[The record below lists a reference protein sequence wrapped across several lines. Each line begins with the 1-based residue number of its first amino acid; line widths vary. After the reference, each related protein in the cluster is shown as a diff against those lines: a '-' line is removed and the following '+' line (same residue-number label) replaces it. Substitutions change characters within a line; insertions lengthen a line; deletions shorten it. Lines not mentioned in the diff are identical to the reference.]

1 MTMELR
7 HLRAFLAIA
16 DEGTLTR
23 AAARLHLTQPAL
35 SRTLAQLEKHLG
47 ARLVDRSTHHLEL
60 TERGHVF
67 RAKAFLAVAAVDEA
81 LDPDRLGTWPL
92 RVGHAWA
99 ALGERTTPLLRGWR
113 AAHPEIPLEL
123 LRVDD
128 RSAGLA
134 QGRVDVAILRS
145 GISDA
150 GLVVAELTTEARLA
164 AVPVDS
170 PLAGRESVLL
180 AELTAYPLAV
190 NAVSG
195 STTMDLWPAGAA
207 PRTTVPVANTDDWL
221 SAIAAGRAVGV
232 TTTATAEMYP
242 MPAVAYVPLRDAP
255 AVTVYLAWR
264 DPPGHPSIAD
274 FVELT
279 RAVVNEPAQPPD
291 KAGPAGQG
299 QARHGMAEPA
309 SARTGPGK
317 TGPGEHSQA
326 GQGPAGPG

>member
-1 MTMELR
+1 MTIELR

-23 AAARLHLTQPAL
+23 AAGRLHLTQPAL

-60 TERGHVF
+60 TERGHAF
-67 RAKAFLAVAAVDEA
+67 RARAFLAVSAVDEA

-92 RVGHAWA
+92 RVGHAWS
-99 ALGERTTPLLRGWR
+99 ALGARTTALLRGWR
-113 AAHPEIPLEL
+113 EAFPEIPLEL

-145 GISDA
+145 EVTDTR
-150 GLVVAELTTEARLA
+150 LTVAELTTEARLA
-164 AVPVDS
+164 AVPVDG
-170 PLAGRESVLL
+170 PLAERESVLL

-190 NAVSG
+190 NPVSG
-195 STTMDLWPAGAA
+195 STTLDLWPRGAA
-207 PRTTVPVANTDDWL
+207 PRTTVAVANTDDWL
-221 SAIAAGRAVGV
+221 TAIAAGRAVGV

-242 MPAVAYVPLRDAP
+242 MPAVVYVPLLDAP
-255 AVTVYLAWR
+255 DVIVRLAWR

-274 FVELT
+274 FVGLA
-279 RAVVNEPAQPPD
+279 RAVV
-291 KAGPAGQG
+291 
-299 QARHGMAEPA
+299 R
-309 SARTGPGK
+309 
-317 TGPGEHSQA
+317 
-326 GQGPAGPG
+326 